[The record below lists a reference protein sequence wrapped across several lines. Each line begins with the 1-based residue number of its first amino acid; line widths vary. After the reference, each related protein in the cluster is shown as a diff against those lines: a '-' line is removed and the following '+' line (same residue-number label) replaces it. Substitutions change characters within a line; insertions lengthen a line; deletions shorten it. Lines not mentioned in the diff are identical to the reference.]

1 MQKGFYPFE
10 TDLGHYSQT
19 QIWKDFLIRKWE
31 NGWIYL

>member
-19 QIWKDFLIRKWE
+19 QIWKDFLIRKW
-31 NGWIYL
+31 